1 MPGATV
7 VQRWPNASAALSY
20 LALSLVFLAPLSLNP
35 LDRVAYVGDSISFI
49 YFPIENVSRLFA
61 DPAHLAEAPVAFPH
75 PSAALFEALRLGF
88 GLFMAPAS
96 WLTGNPVLAAN
107 TATVLVYLANAMAA
121 RWMGATLGVSPLG
134 AWFSGALFAFHTYSV
149 NEQPRPHILFHALLP
164 VAVVH
169 LVKLLRGGP
178 HRHAWVIGATLAV
191 QSFFENYVVVFG
203 LVLLT
208 ATYALFL
215 LSAPRD
221 TLRRTPALVLPA
233 LVCALAAL
241 PMLFAYSSMDRI
253 YDYSREAPASM
264 DAAHY
269 WATPATNILYGGMGA
284 AVRRQQM
291 GPHFI
296 GFATA
301 GLIVAAL
308 ATARRGPERAHSLL
322 PARTWVPAAFLL
334 MLLFVLLSLGR
345 EVIVSGIDIG
355 PGPFGFLYDRVP
367 VFQVTRIPERYSI
380 LAMLFAALLAG
391 RALTVLRISPWA
403 RIALVTF
410 GLGEHAMRFPSD
422 HVLPPFRD
430 YPAVYHWL
438 KDAREVRAIA
448 EVPIH
453 GENLVRFESLDMYFG
468 MLHEKPIISGYLSFE
483 PLLTRILR
491 QVARDAPAAEA
502 LEALKRV
509 GVDTLVV
516 HEGRGGGA
524 ETMRLALSARDRG
537 DLRLLAEFPP
547 QAGTLEP
554 GRDTVFSILRPPSA
568 PAPLAQ
574 GQRLHGP
581 AWRWVASEG
590 LPELAGD
597 GEPGTRWVIDHPLT
611 GGEFLQV
618 NFRGEAVRV
627 QGLVLPLTRK
637 DCLPSDFIV
646 EGRDTTGVWTEVAR
660 YLPGHRLQLIESLLK
675 SPGRA
680 ELGFDL
686 GGLALTGIRLRA
698 APGATS
704 FDGWRVSEL
713 EVRRTGP

>member
-1 MPGATV
+1 MTV
-7 VQRWPNASAALSY
+7 ANRWPHTVAALSY
-20 LALSLVFLAPLSLNP
+20 LALSVVFLAPLSLNP
-35 LDRVAYVGDSISFI
+35 LSRVAYVGDSISFI
-49 YFPIENVSRLFA
+49 YFPIENVSRLFS
-61 DPAHLAEAPVAFPH
+61 DPAHLADAPVAFPH

-88 GLFMAPAS
+88 GLFMAPVS

-107 TATVLVYLANAMAA
+107 AATLLVYVANGMAA
-121 RWMGATLGVSPLG
+121 RWMSATLGGSPLG

-149 NEQPRPHILFHALLP
+149 NEQPRPHVLFHALLP

-178 HRHAWVIGATLAV
+178 RRNAWAIGLTLAV

-203 LVLLT
+203 LVLLS

-215 LSAPRD
+215 LFAPRD

-233 LVCALAAL
+233 LACALVAL
-241 PMLFAYSSMDRI
+241 PMLLAYSRMDRI

-269 WATPATNILYGGMGA
+269 WATPATNILYGRMGG

-296 GFATA
+296 GFATV
-301 GLIVAAL
+301 GLIVFAL
-308 ATARRGPERAHSLL
+308 ATARRAAEPAHSLL
-322 PARTWVPAAFLL
+322 PARTWVPAAFAL

-345 EVIVSGIDIG
+345 QVVISGIDIG
-355 PGPFGFLYDRVP
+355 PGPFGLLYDRVP
-367 VFQVTRIPERYSI
+367 VFQVTRIPERYSL

-403 RIALVTF
+403 SIALVAF
-410 GLGEHAMRFPSD
+410 GLGEHATRFPSD

-430 YPAVYHWL
+430 YPPVYHWL

-468 MLHEKPIISGYLSFE
+468 MLHEKPIVSGYLSFE
-483 PLLTRILR
+483 PLLTHILR
-491 QVARDAPAAEA
+491 QVAHEAPAPEA
-502 LEALKRV
+502 LEALKRA

-547 QAGTLEP
+547 QIGALEP
-554 GRDTVFSILRPPSA
+554 GRDAVLSILRPPSA
-568 PAPLAQ
+568 PAPFPE
-574 GQRLHGP
+574 GQRFHNA

-597 GEPGTRWVIDHPLT
+597 GEPGTRWAIDHPLI

-627 QGLVLPLTRK
+627 QGVVLPLTRK

-646 EGRDTTGVWTEVAR
+646 EGRDTAGTWNEVAR

-675 SPGRA
+675 SPGGA

-686 GGLALTGIRLRA
+686 GGRPLTGIRLRA

-713 EVRRTGP
+713 QVRRAAP